1 LNPIEGEE
9 EREPEVP
16 KLAASAKKTRTRRKK
31 AERQAEIADA
41 TLRLMAEH
49 GLSEATNTRIAEAIG
64 VSEPALYAHFDSRLD
79 ILIAA
84 MDVLAERMAKWL
96 RLSSN
101 PNILERLREIGEGHA
116 TFMAGEVEGF
126 VLPTFEFI
134 ASPPR
139 LGLNLRFGE
148 RQLEIV
154 RAIASLIEQGK
165 IQGSIRNDLDAEL
178 GAWQLVTFAWAE
190 DIARL
195 AGLDQFVSKGNST
208 RILELFLKDW
218 APRALE
224 PPAENGGTDSPG
236 TSSPY

>member
-1 LNPIEGEE
+1 MSPIEGAHR
-9 EREPEVP
+9 REPGVSKP
-16 KLAASAKKTRTRRKK
+16 ATSPSKTRIRRKK
-31 AERQAEIADA
+31 AERQAEIAEV

-49 GLSEATNTRIAEAIG
+49 GLSETTNTRIAEAIG

-79 ILIAA
+79 ILQAA
-84 MDVLAERMAKWL
+84 MDVLAERMANWL
-96 RLSSN
+96 KLSSN

-116 TFMAGEVEGF
+116 SFMAGEVEGF

-154 RAIASLIEQGK
+154 RAIACLIEQGK
-165 IQGSIRNDLDAEL
+165 SQGSIRHDLDAEH

-195 AGLDQFVSKGNST
+195 AGLDQFISTGNSI
-208 RILELFLKDW
+208 RILELFLEDW
-218 APRALE
+218 TPSASASA
-224 PPAENGGTDSPG
+224 AECADPG
-236 TSSPY
+236 SAY